1 MTVRYNLTSTCLSS
15 GTMALTRSLRDQL
28 SGRSDVS
35 MVDEEGEAFDI
46 RVNWERGLLEGLG
59 SYYAKR
65 RLGVNE
71 TLLLHIEPNGINLEV
86 PNARPPRPKPLAA
99 APTEPLTV
107 EPPPPPPSREKRV
120 RVTPYPKEVIY
131 PQSPV
136 VGELPSFVADL
147 EKLGLHRESGG
158 PPWRFR
164 ASLGRRA
171 FQVAL
176 SRLAEA
182 NPTELLALRQQGV
195 VQFAAVV
202 ITEIQREEV
211 QRSLE
216 AGIALVTT
224 EALQKLVKLKTLFPV
239 GLLDLERLLKTGRV
253 DAAGIQALER
263 DVTQLLG
270 ERAAFS
276 AVLMCLAELSPQQ
289 VFMLADL
296 SSSTAEMGIEPA
308 KVQHALEVLSGP
320 PFLLLKR
327 LSPGEFLLRE
337 PVNKAL
343 TDLAEYARFV
353 GTRLMVAV
361 S

>member
-28 SGRSDVS
+28 SGKSDVR

-46 RVNWERGLLEGLG
+46 RINWERGLLEGLAG
-59 SYYAKR
+59 YYAKR

-99 APTEPLTV
+99 APV
-107 EPPPPPPSREKRV
+107 EPPVVEPPPPPSREKRV

-131 PQSPV
+131 PQSPAPSDP
-136 VGELPSFVADL
+136 PSFVADL

-176 SRLAEA
+176 ARLAEA
-182 NPTELLALRQQGV
+182 SPADLLAMRQQGM
-195 VQFAAVV
+195 VQFAGVV
-202 ITEIQREEV
+202 VSELQREEV

-216 AGIALVTT
+216 PGLALVTT

-253 DAAGIQALER
+253 DSAGIQSLER

-296 SSSTAEMGIEPA
+296 STSTAEMGIEPA

-343 TDLAEYARFV
+343 ADLAEYARFV
-353 GTRLMVAV
+353 GVRLMVAV

>member
-1 MTVRYNLTSTCLSS
+1 MTVRYNLTSTCLAS

-28 SGRSDVS
+28 ANRTEIR
-35 MVDEEGEAFDI
+35 MVDEEGEAFDVHI
-46 RVNWERGLLEGLG
+46 NWERGLLEGLG
-59 SYYAKR
+59 GYYTKR

-71 TLLLHIEPNGINLEV
+71 TLLLHIEANGVSLEV
-86 PNARPPRPKPLAA
+86 PNARPPRPRPLATTPPEPSA
-99 APTEPLTV
+99 AET
-107 EPPPPPPSREKRV
+107 PPSPPLREKRV
-120 RVTPYPKEVIY
+120 RVTPYPKEVLY
-131 PQSPV
+131 PQTPASNDP
-136 VGELPSFVADL
+136 PAFAADL
-147 EKLGLHRESGG
+147 ERLGLTRESGG

-164 ASLGRRA
+164 ASLGRKTLNL
-171 FQVAL
+171 AL
-176 SRLAEA
+176 AQPSETD
-182 NPTELLALRQQGV
+182 PTDLLALRQQGV
-195 VQFAAVV
+195 VQYAGLVV
-202 ITEIQREEV
+202 AESQREEILRV
-211 QRSLE
+211 LQP
-216 AGIALVTT
+216 GVALVTV
-224 EALQKLVKLKTLFPV
+224 EAVQKLVKLKSLFPV

-253 DAAGIQALER
+253 DQSGIQTLER

-296 SSSTAEMGIEPA
+296 SSSTAEMGIDPA

-343 TDLAEYARFV
+343 ADLAEYARFV
-353 GTRLMVAV
+353 GARLMVTV